1 MILEA
6 VLQDQPGQSSVHVSR
21 KKLVESRSK
30 RRGEDLL
37 KPVSNKEGRMEGKLN
52 KGDPKGYDLR
62 LPVDIWY
69 WRAWSYEGE
78 RVSKALNVLHE
89 SLFR

>member
-69 WRAWSYEGE
+69 WRACSYEG
-78 RVSKALNVLHE
+78 
-89 SLFR
+89 